1 MGMVAVMVGSTLQG
15 DREYLPIATPQGGNE
30 GIIGMVGTAVAE
42 AAVAALSRG
51 MTGHLHST
59 ESVDTL
65 QALRDAIE
73 RRLTGDR
80 RAEHTFA
87 AVMRDPR
94 DQKLREA
101 LASELSYYTE
111 VDPDFGSRLDRVV
124 GDISRGGGQAAVEQK
139 SVKRS

>member
-1 MGMVAVMVGSTLQG
+1 
-15 DREYLPIATPQGGNE
+15 
-30 GIIGMVGTAVAE
+30 MVGTAVAE

-51 MTGHLHST
+51 MIGYLHST
-59 ESVDTL
+59 ESVDTFE
-65 QALRDAIE
+65 ALRDAIQ

-87 AVMRDPR
+87 AVMQDPR

-101 LASELSYYTE
+101 LASELLYYTE
-111 VDPDFGSRLDRVV
+111 VDPDFGSRLDRVI
-124 GDISRGGGQAAVEQK
+124 GDISRRSGQETAEQK